1 MNLSDYL
8 LSTLGVYGLPV
19 LFGTLLVGCMGVP
32 TPASLLLLV
41 AGSFVEQGDMKL
53 WPVLLLASAGA
64 ILGDNVGY
72 ALGRWGGR
80 RLALR
85 LSSWVGGEERLKS
98 AEDWLRRHEGAGIF
112 FSRWL
117 LTPLGPVVN
126 ITSGLTRYPW
136 PRFLLYDIAGEA
148 LWVVLY
154 VLLGKFF
161 SDEVEAISG
170 FLGDFVWMIVG
181 LLFVAVLGWYL
192 FRYFRTPSPSE
203 SNVKASAKLADPAS

>member
-1 MNLSDYL
+1 MSLSDYL

-19 LFGTLLVGCMGVP
+19 LFGVLLIGSVGVP

-41 AGSFVEQGDMKL
+41 AGSFVEQGEMSL
-53 WPVLLLASAGA
+53 WQVLVLASAGA

-80 RLALR
+80 RLAVR
-85 LSSWVGGEERLKS
+85 LSRWMGSAERLKS

-126 ITSGLTRYPW
+126 ITSGLTGYPW

-161 SDEVEAISG
+161 SDQVEAVSG

-181 LLFVAVLGWYL
+181 LLFVVVLGWYL
-192 FRYFRTPSPSE
+192 VRYFRAPSPAE
-203 SNVKASAKLADPAS
+203 PEASGPLVDRAH